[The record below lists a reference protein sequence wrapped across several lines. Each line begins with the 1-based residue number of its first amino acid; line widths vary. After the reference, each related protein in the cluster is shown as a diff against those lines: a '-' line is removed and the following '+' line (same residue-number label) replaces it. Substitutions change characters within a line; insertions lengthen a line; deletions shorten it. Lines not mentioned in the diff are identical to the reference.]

1 MAAPKKRGDVW
12 QAKVSRNG
20 PRISRSFATKA
31 AAEAWRVQEEAKRAA
46 VHQGAT
52 PPGVTFGQLLERYRD
67 EVVPAKRGEKWETT
81 RINMIVREEPI
92 AKVMLTDFSEP
103 NVAAWRDR
111 RLKSVSGSSV
121 LREWTILSHACTVAQ
136 KEWHWLQRNPFKEVS
151 RPAGNP
157 SRNRR
162 PSPEEIDDLLYALCC
177 DTQVTPVTKTARVG
191 FAYVFAIETAM
202 RAGEIVNLKWKD
214 ITGNTAALHMTK
226 NGHGRVVPLTKEA
239 VRLVSLLPRGGAE
252 DSVFQIESAQL
263 DFMFRRATAK
273 ALIED
278 LHFHDSRREALT
290 RLAKKLSPME
300 LAKVSGHRDLRILL
314 NVYYAPDMEA
324 MAARIG

>member
-1 MAAPKKRGDVW
+1 M
-12 QAKVSRNG
+12 
-20 PRISRSFATKA
+20 
-31 AAEAWRVQEEAKRAA
+31 
-46 VHQGAT
+46 
-52 PPGVTFGQLLERYRD
+52 
-67 EVVPAKRGEKWETT
+67 
-81 RINMIVREEPI
+81 
-92 AKVMLTDFSEP
+92 
-103 NVAAWRDR
+103 
-111 RLKSVSGSSV
+111 
-121 LREWTILSHACTVAQ
+121 
-136 KEWHWLQRNPFKEVS
+136 
-151 RPAGNP
+151 
-157 SRNRR
+157 
-162 PSPEEIDDLLYALCC
+162 
-177 DTQVTPVTKTARVG
+177 TPVTKTARVG